1 MPAVLILAGVGM
13 AHAQGTSTPAGQQ
26 KGIVIYEAFEGGANS
41 EGQVTTLTSSAAY
54 NFNQHFSAG
63 VGISRNFNLL

>member
-41 EGQVTTLTSSAAY
+41 EGQVTTLTSSALITSTST
-54 NFNQHFSAG
+54 SARG
-63 VGISRNFNLL
+63 RNFNLL